1 MMSRPQPKTGSKV
14 APVEEEASKPKSP
27 SEHVEDLERR
37 LAMLGT
43 VTTPKEPVT
52 EEVKRDDS
60 PPAFAVPESKPAE
73 IKGGKNALLA
83 RIMAA
88 QEKAKTAAKKPEP
101 EPAPPTDL
109 LDDAPPPAF
118 DETLLPPP
126 KEEEAPPPP
135 FEAIEQQV
143 DPPPSFET
151 IEEPPIYEEM
161 KDTAPPAPMAPAYE
175 DLLDHEQQNSV
186 EHIQPM
192 PAPTST
198 MEEEIMGMEGLSE
211 EERNA
216 LIEEQRQIMA
226 QIEQEKQ
233 ANAQAIANAQA
244 DAFDQRSANAVAQ
257 VASDSGPT
265 RAVMP
270 PSDSAETR
278 TVDLGG
284 GQHVALHGQERTRAA
299 IANGTAILVQCIH
312 CQNWMQVTDT
322 ATLMFCPVCSVVSPV
337 EKQNAVLTKE
347 EAMQMTADRRMA
359 EQLQKE
365 EYADDEEEE
374 EESWWDSVTSMF
386 TFRAPSAAPAAQR
399 QPQQLAST
407 GRGEMG
413 VSLPPGSIPDR
424 GSGLVAAQTGNE
436 TETITFSNS
445 FEEREGL
452 LLNNDSRMPKARVAE
467 RQPLFSCVVDS
478 VSTAASSMAGALT
491 TTTLSEDEE
500 GNVHGVDSSSL
511 LAVTRAGRG
520 VGESDQEY
528 EPLNSNQH

>member
-1 MMSRPQPKTGSKV
+1 
-14 APVEEEASKPKSP
+14 
-27 SEHVEDLERR
+27 
-37 LAMLGT
+37 
-43 VTTPKEPVT
+43 
-52 EEVKRDDS
+52 
-60 PPAFAVPESKPAE
+60 
-73 IKGGKNALLA
+73 
-83 RIMAA
+83 MAA

-101 EPAPPTDL
+101 EIAPPTDL

-126 KEEEAPPPP
+126 REEEAPPP
-135 FEAIEQQV
+135 FEAVEQQV

-151 IEEPPIYEEM
+151 IEQPPVYEEM

-192 PAPTST
+192 PAPSST

-257 VASDSGPT
+257 VASDRGPT

-270 PSDSAETR
+270 PSDSAEAR

-299 IANGTAILVQCIH
+299 IADGTAILVQCVH

-337 EKQNAVLTKE
+337 EKQSAVLTKE

-359 EQLQKE
+359 EQLQNE

-386 TFRAPSAAPAAQR
+386 TIKTPTAGPAQQQA
-399 QPQQLAST
+399 QQLAST

-424 GSGLVAAQTGNE
+424 GSGLVAAQ
-436 TETITFSNS
+436 
-445 FEEREGL
+445 
-452 LLNNDSRMPKARVAE
+452 DW
-467 RQPLFSCVVDS
+467 Q
-478 VSTAASSMAGALT
+478 
-491 TTTLSEDEE
+491 
-500 GNVHGVDSSSL
+500 
-511 LAVTRAGRG
+511 
-520 VGESDQEY
+520 
-528 EPLNSNQH
+528 